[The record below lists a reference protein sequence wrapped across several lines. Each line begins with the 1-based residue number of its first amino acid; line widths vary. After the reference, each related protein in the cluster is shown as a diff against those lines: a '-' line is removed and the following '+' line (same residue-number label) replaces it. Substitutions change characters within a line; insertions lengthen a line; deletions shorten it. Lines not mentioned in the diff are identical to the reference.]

1 MGETDVWLSRYHM
14 IVDPSCSVCANV
26 HPSIAMRL
34 AKADIDIEVAGESQ
48 SPPISACQGVKACG
62 CHVLTE
68 DPPCLHNRQT
78 DRRDSCNDK
87 TLPKERDERYT
98 AVD

>member
-14 IVDPSCSVCANV
+14 IVDLSCSVYANL

-48 SPPISACQGVKACG
+48 SPPISACHGVKACG

-68 DPPCLHNRQT
+68 DLPAYTTDKQT
-78 DRRDSCNDK
+78 GVFRATMKHSQRSETNA
-87 TLPKERDERYT
+87 TQ
-98 AVD
+98 